1 MTSDD
6 KWASNGAGPP
16 GGAARGAEHAPGRAE
31 DSPDATEAA
40 DGGEAARSKAA
51 ADTALLEAFGGVR
64 GMVDTTVPGL
74 VFVLIYTIKRDI
86 HVAAIAALALTVLL
100 AVARLA
106 RKETLKHAFSGV
118 FGVAFGAV
126 FAMMSGDAKNFY
138 LPGMLYTLGLA
149 VAYVLS
155 AIFRFPL
162 IGVLLGPILKENL
175 SWRTR
180 NPGRLRAYTKA
191 TWAWGLILLGKSAIL
206 FPLYWWG
213 DATQL
218 GWVKVALGIPPF
230 LLCVYLTWIFL
241 AKAPPPIDVIAE
253 MEAEEAERE
262 RAEREREAERTVTDA
277 VAESVARQT
286 TDAVLERL
294 ATDPDRARR
303 DGSAR

>member
-1 MTSDD
+1 MTPDD
-6 KWASNGAGPP
+6 KTTPTGHRSA
-16 GGAARGAEHAPGRAE
+16 
-31 DSPDATEAA
+31 AA
-40 DGGEAARSKAA
+40 DSRAA

-74 VFVLIYTIKRDI
+74 VFVLLYTINRDI
-86 HVAAIAALALTVLL
+86 HLAAIAALGLTVLL
-100 AVARLA
+100 ALTRLV

-118 FGVAFGAV
+118 FGVAFGAI

-149 VAYVLS
+149 IAYILS

-162 IGVLLGPILKENL
+162 IGVLLGPMLKENL

-180 NPGRLRAYTKA
+180 NPGRFRAYTRS
-191 TWAWGLILLGKSAIL
+191 TWAWGLILLAKSAVL

-253 MEAEEAERE
+253 MEAEEKAERE
-262 RAEREREAERTVTDA
+262 RKSQADKADKVADPLLSEWTDQIVSEART
-277 VAESVARQT
+277 ESADRQPP
-286 TDAVLERL
+286 RH
-294 ATDPDRARR
+294 
-303 DGSAR
+303 

>member
-1 MTSDD
+1 MTSFE
-6 KWASNGAGPP
+6 KTTTSNEEAPAAGH
-16 GGAARGAEHAPGRAE
+16 G
-31 DSPDATEAA
+31 
-40 DGGEAARSKAA
+40 KAA
-51 ADTALLEAFGGVR
+51 AEKAILEAFGGFW

-86 HVAAIAALALTVLL
+86 HIAAIVALGLTVLL
-100 AVARLA
+100 ALARLA
-106 RKETLKHAFSGV
+106 RRETLKHAFSGV

-149 VAYVLS
+149 VVYVLS
-155 AIFRFPL
+155 ALFKYPL
-162 IGVLLGPILKENL
+162 IGVLLGPILRENL

-180 NPGRLRAYTKA
+180 NPGRFKAYTKS
-191 TWAWGLILLGKSAIL
+191 TYAWGAILLAKSAIL

-241 AKAPPPIDVIAE
+241 AKAPAPIDVIAE
-253 MEAEEAERE
+253 MEAKEKAEAE
-262 RAEREREAERTVTDA
+262 AGKSSPSGV
-277 VAESVARQT
+277 
-286 TDAVLERL
+286 
-294 ATDPDRARR
+294 
-303 DGSAR
+303 

>member
-1 MTSDD
+1 MTSFE
-6 KWASNGAGPP
+6 KTTTSNEEEPAAGH
-16 GGAARGAEHAPGRAE
+16 GKAG
-31 DSPDATEAA
+31 
-40 DGGEAARSKAA
+40 KAA
-51 ADTALLEAFGGVR
+51 AEKAILEAFGGFW

-86 HVAAIAALALTVLL
+86 HTAAIIALGLTVLL
-100 AVARLA
+100 ALVRLA
-106 RKETLKHAFSGV
+106 RRETLKHAFSGV

-149 VAYVLS
+149 VVYVLS
-155 AIFRFPL
+155 ALFKYPL
-162 IGVLLGPILKENL
+162 IGVLLGPILRENL

-180 NPGRLRAYTKA
+180 NPGRFKAYTKS
-191 TWAWGLILLGKSAIL
+191 TYAWGIILLAKSAIL

-241 AKAPPPIDVIAE
+241 AKAPAPIDVIAE
-253 MEAEEAERE
+253 MEAKEKAEAE
-262 RAEREREAERTVTDA
+262 AKTGADA
-277 VAESVARQT
+277 TGA
-286 TDAVLERL
+286 
-294 ATDPDRARR
+294 
-303 DGSAR
+303 

>member
-1 MTSDD
+1 MTRDD
-6 KWASNGAGPP
+6 EPTAT
-16 GGAARGAEHAPGRAE
+16 EE
-31 DSPDATEAA
+31 DSAA
-40 DGGEAARSKAA
+40 AAQSRAA

-74 VFVLIYTIKRDI
+74 VFVLLYTIKRDI
-86 HVAAIAALALTVLL
+86 HLAALAALGLTVLL
-100 AVARLA
+100 ALARLI

-118 FGVAFGAV
+118 FGVAFGAI

-138 LPGMLYTLGLA
+138 LPGMLYTLGLSI
-149 VAYVLS
+149 AYVLS
-155 AIFRFPL
+155 AIFRYPL
-162 IGVLLGPILKENL
+162 IGVLLGPMLKENL

-180 NPGRLRAYTKA
+180 NPGRFRAYTKA
-191 TWAWGLILLGKSAIL
+191 TWAWGLILLAKSAIL

-253 MEAEEAERE
+253 LEAEEQ
-262 RAEREREAERTVTDA
+262 AERERERAKAEARTQAEKTVDPLLAEWADQIVTEA
-277 VAESVARQT
+277 QPESA
-286 TDAVLERL
+286 
-294 ATDPDRARR
+294 DRRHPPR
-303 DGSAR
+303 P

>member
-6 KWASNGAGPP
+6 KTTPTD
-16 GGAARGAEHAPGRAE
+16 HQ
-31 DSPDATEAA
+31 DAA
-40 DGGEAARSKAA
+40 DAQSRAA

-74 VFVLIYTIKRDI
+74 VFVLLYTIKRDI
-86 HVAAIAALALTVLL
+86 HLAAIAALGLTVLL
-100 AVARLA
+100 ALTRLA

-118 FGVAFGAV
+118 FGVAFGAI

-149 VAYVLS
+149 IAYVLS
-155 AIFRFPL
+155 AIFRYPL
-162 IGVLLGPILKENL
+162 IGVLLGPMLKENL

-180 NPGRLRAYTKA
+180 NPGRFRAYTRS
-191 TWAWGLILLGKSAIL
+191 TWAWGLILLAKSAIL

-213 DATQL
+213 DVTQL

-253 MEAEEAERE
+253 MEAEEK
-262 RAEREREAERTVTDA
+262 AERERERAKREAERADRIVDPLLTEWTDGIVNEA
-277 VAESVARQT
+277 RTESADRQPP
-286 TDAVLERL
+286 RH
-294 ATDPDRARR
+294 
-303 DGSAR
+303 

>member
-1 MTSDD
+1 MTPDD
-6 KWASNGAGPP
+6 KTTPTGHR
-16 GGAARGAEHAPGRAE
+16 AA
-31 DSPDATEAA
+31 AA
-40 DGGEAARSKAA
+40 DSRAA

-74 VFVLIYTIKRDI
+74 VFVLLYTIKRDI
-86 HVAAIAALALTVLL
+86 HLAAIAALGLTVLL
-100 AVARLA
+100 GLARLV

-155 AIFRFPL
+155 ALFRYPL
-162 IGVLLGPILKENL
+162 IGVLLGPMLKENL

-180 NPGRLRAYTKA
+180 NPGRFRAYTRA
-191 TWAWGLILLGKSAIL
+191 TWAWGLILLAKSAVL

-213 DATQL
+213 DVTQL

-253 MEAEEAERE
+253 MEAEEK
-262 RAEREREAERTVTDA
+262 AERERERGTPDA
-277 VAESVARQT
+277 GQ
-286 TDAVLERL
+286 
-294 ATDPDRARR
+294 ATDPLLPGWTDRIVSEAGTEPADRQPPR
-303 DGSAR
+303 H